1 MYIIWYVDDL
11 KIFYTNKMH
20 NRTKFFTQQYIP
32 DFFAEIQLKTSHRTR
47 YINRSQKNSKS

>member
-1 MYIIWYVDDL
+1 MIWYVDDL